1 MSEDNLKTKYKS
13 GIWQANICH
22 HCGAIHDNEFSL
34 TCADC
39 DYKRES
45 EELEIEAI
53 L

>member
-1 MSEDNLKTKYKS
+1 MNEDKPKIEYKS

-39 DYKRES
+39 DHKRES
-45 EELEIEAI
+45 GELEIEAT